1 MDGRS
6 ILALLQFCLFPEGNT
21 YFCNMLHYVQQIV
34 DCLLFG
40 AKRVE
45 YSGVLELF
53 HFKQLLAVANDA
65 MRVNQN
71 IQAVP

>member
-1 MDGRS
+1 
-6 ILALLQFCLFPEGNT
+6 
-21 YFCNMLHYVQQIV
+21 MLHYVQQIV